1 MPYGGFN
8 AKGFALGSFGQFGF
22 ASFGRL
28 ALASFGQIA
37 GRGIRTRAR
46 VRLRAARGLR
56 CRGGC
61 RLLGLSRLA
70 SFCQMSQLASFC
82 QMPSGVTGGLDAA
95 CIIELSDGSLAPQPG
110 APFVAIGR
118 CEPRD
123 PIALAQYFGKQ
134 LPPCGARADD
144 VDLCFGDP
152 ARELEAFGIDIR
164 TGDRPGQSLDLVTPG
179 GIVTSGQAQAVAACV
194 LRRARL
200 AGAGPRAGARARV
213 APVGVTL
220 AGAGHAASS
229 RAGAR
234 GAPTA
239 SSASSAAWTVRRR
252 RSAKLAR

>member
-8 AKGFALGSFGQFGF
+8 AKGFALGSFGHFGF

-37 GRGIRTRAR
+37 GRGIRARAR
-46 VRLRAARGLR
+46 VRLQATRGRR
-56 CRGGC
+56 CRAGAR
-61 RLLGLSRLA
+61 RLLGL
-70 SFCQMSQLASFC
+70 SQLASFC
-82 QMPSGVTGGLDAA
+82 QMPRGVTGTLDAA
-95 CIIELSDGSLAPQPG
+95 CIIELSDGALAPQPG
-110 APFVAIGR
+110 APLVAIGR
-118 CEPRD
+118 CEPHD
-123 PIALAQYFGKQ
+123 SIALAQCFGKQ

-152 ARELEAFGIDIR
+152 VRELEAIGIDIR
-164 TGDRPGQSLDLVTPG
+164 TGDRPGQSLDLVAPR
-179 GIVTSGQAQAVAACV
+179 GIVTGGQAQAVAACV

-200 AGAGPRAGARARV
+200 AGAGPRAGARTRV

-229 RAGAR
+229 RTGAR
-234 GAPTA
+234 SAPTA
-239 SSASSAAWTVRRR
+239 NSASSAAWTVRRR